1 MSRPNP
7 DDLEQ
12 TTPTP
17 APEPETAKAAAAPA
31 EAAAA
36 TLVDDEPEA
45 AAAATPEQAAAAEPA
60 DPIATA
66 KAEAAAAHD
75 RYLRAVA
82 DHENFRKRV
91 AREKDEL
98 RQYAAS
104 RVLEDLLPVLDN
116 LGLGLAAAAQPG
128 ASVASLCEGVAMVQ
142 TQLKTA
148 LEQHGLKEINPTGQA
163 FDAHQHEALSQ
174 APSAD
179 VPEGDVL
186 QVIRVGYSL
195 NGRLLRAA
203 SVIVSSGAPAA
214 ASASSAATEA

>member
-1 MSRPNP
+1 MSRPNS
-7 DDLEQ
+7 DDLKQ
-12 TTPTP
+12 TTHTT
-17 APEPETAKAAAAPA
+17 PETEGDTAFDAAATVVTEEGGAQESQTPQTAAPA
-31 EAAAA
+31 
-36 TLVDDEPEA
+36 
-45 AAAATPEQAAAAEPA
+45 A
-60 DPIATA
+60 DPIAAA
-66 KAEAAAAHD
+66 KAEAAAIHD

-116 LGLGLAAAAQPG
+116 LGLGLAAAEQPN
-128 ASVASLCEGVAMVQ
+128 ASVKTLREGVAMVQ
-142 TQLKTA
+142 TQLKSA
-148 LEQHGLKEINPTGQA
+148 LEQHGLKEINPAGQP

-174 APSAD
+174 APSAE
-179 VPEGDVL
+179 VAEGDVL

-203 SVIVSSGAPAA
+203 SVVVSSGAPTH
-214 ASASSAATEA
+214 SEEAN